1 MTRAT
6 ASIEAT
12 MAKPKRHA
20 ERYDEF
26 WQCEHAIQRQEAA
39 LIEDFQT
46 QILRATRAIFKKC
59 RTRSE
64 RVALAV
70 ALQNATYVTRWAV
83 FHVEEAEEWLRRQL
97 DTLG

>member
-1 MTRAT
+1 MARAA
-6 ASIEAT
+6 ASIEAK
-12 MAKPKRHA
+12 MAKTKRHA

-39 LIEDFQT
+39 LIEDFKT

-70 ALQNATYVTRWAV
+70 ALQNATYVTRWTV